1 MGPKNLRLRTNL
13 LEQVGGR
20 VGEETEHFPQ
30 MRDLLT
36 AEVRGSRRVERSS
49 NDAAERA
56 ARIAPIT
63 CVQRGESQLLVLSG
77 VVSGDTADSFI
88 GRLTR
93 GRY

>member
-1 MGPKNLRLRTNL
+1 MLADVAGAL
-13 LEQVGGR
+13 
-20 VGEETEHFPQ
+20 H
-30 MRDLLT
+30 
-36 AEVRGSRRVERSS
+36 
-49 NDAAERA
+49 AAERA